1 MSPALK
7 NYRFNLRAFSSLVG
21 LKEMQA
27 SLDGRS
33 LLTLMVVGVLMAVE
47 HFPERIILKLI
58 DPRHI

>member
-1 MSPALK
+1 MSASLT
-7 NYRFNLRAFSSLVG
+7 NYRFNLRAFSLSAD

-33 LLTLMVVGVLMAVE
+33 LLTLMVVGVLMVVE